1 MPRDKSDTRVK
12 ILKSAKPEFLK
23 HGFEKASIRTIAK
36 NAGVTAG
43 AIYKHFPAKA
53 DLFYALTEP
62 AFEKM
67 MNMDE
72 GLTDDTFRKIRRD
85 GLDEFRRTVAEC
97 NRTFL
102 NFFYDHL
109 EELHLIFNCS
119 VGTKF
124 ENVLHDLV
132 MREVEGG
139 KQFIAELKRK
149 GIEVNDLT
157 DDQLHLLFSTTYA
170 PFFEI
175 ITHGYSYEEAQSF
188 TEIMTAV
195 MNFSWRQI
203 IKYPDG

>member
-12 ILKSAKPEFLK
+12 ILESAKTEFLK

-62 AFEKM
+62 TFEKM

-85 GLDEFRRTVAEC
+85 GLDEFGRTVAKC

-109 EELHLIFNCS
+109 EELHSAKDRKS
-119 VGTKF
+119 V
-124 ENVLHDLV
+124 V
-132 MREVEGG
+132 
-139 KQFIAELKRK
+139 
-149 GIEVNDLT
+149 
-157 DDQLHLLFSTTYA
+157 
-170 PFFEI
+170 
-175 ITHGYSYEEAQSF
+175 
-188 TEIMTAV
+188 
-195 MNFSWRQI
+195 
-203 IKYPDG
+203 